1 MTEKQVE
8 RFAYGTP
15 FRPYRLVLLDGE
27 EVVVT
32 QARKAVVSG
41 GYIALAG
48 TSRRANNAA
57 RHGLQFIPVDRIVT
71 AEVIGESRGDKKS
84 NGR

>member
-1 MTEKQVE
+1 MTEKDVE
-8 RFAYGTP
+8 RFAYRDP
-15 FRPYRLVLLDGE
+15 FRPYRLVLPDGE

-48 TSRRANNAA
+48 TRRRPNNAA

-71 AEVIGESRGDKKS
+71 AEVIEESTDDKKS
-84 NGR
+84 KNG